1 MKLGKFDSLL
11 ARNRAAHFLTASIG
25 EMHQLMI
32 NENISFI
39 YSGDNPYQEDTVQYN
54 AFRMMSNNYSSLEA
68 LKNE

>member
-32 NENISFI
+32 NENIDFV
-39 YSGDNPYQEDTVQYN
+39 YSGDNPHQEQTVAYN
-54 AFRMMSNNYSSLEA
+54 AFRMMSSNYSSLEA
-68 LKNE
+68 LKHE